1 MDTTFGI
8 ARPGCGPASLE
19 SPPRPVRA
27 RYRDKGF
34 DRMKRSLLALLLLT
48 VPVAFG
54 QQPGSASNDDHQ
66 LIQQLLQRVQDLEAE
81 VQRLKGGAPPAP
93 APVPAV
99 TAAAQP
105 PAVQPPV
112 AQTPAV
118 ETPAP
123 PAERKPPSVPAD
135 TMGGMGMHNI
145 PLPVTEGL
153 QFRGFSDIGFTDSDQ
168 KGAHSTFS
176 QGSFNMFMTSRVT
189 DRVSVLAE
197 LLFEYDPTNAIHTDL
212 ERMLISY
219 TVNDYLNFT
228 GGRFHTSI
236 GYYNTAYHHASWLLT
251 TVNRPFLFAFEDQ
264 GGILPTHNVG
274 VSANGLIPSGPLGLH
289 WIAEMGN
296 GRTSH
301 SLASGVEPV
310 QIMQDENSRKSY
322 NFAGFSRPVG
332 VPGFQAGFS
341 VYGDRL
347 YPTLGPKIAET
358 IWDGYVTYHPSGFE
372 FTNEALVMR
381 HAIEG
386 SSQVFHNTGF
396 YSILSKNFG
405 KYRPYFSYEY
415 LNIARN
421 EPVWGSVGLR
431 HGPSTGLR
439 YELNESVAFK
449 LEYFRLMRRA
459 MADVNGIRT
468 QIAFTF

>member
-1 MDTTFGI
+1 
-8 ARPGCGPASLE
+8 
-19 SPPRPVRA
+19 
-27 RYRDKGF
+27 
-34 DRMKRSLLALLLLT
+34 MKRSLLALLLLT

-54 QQPGSASNDDHQ
+54 QQPGSVSNDDHQ

-81 VQRLKGGAPPAP
+81 VQRLRGGAPPTP

-105 PAVQPPV
+105 PAVQ
-112 AQTPAV
+112 
-118 ETPAP
+118 TPAP
-123 PAERKPPSVPAD
+123 PAERKPAGMPAD
-135 TMGGMGMHNI
+135 SMGGMHNI

-168 KGAHSTFS
+168 KGAHSTFT
-176 QGSFNMFMTSRVT
+176 QGSFNLFMTSKLS

-212 ERMLISY
+212 ERMLINY

-236 GYYNTAYHHASWLLT
+236 GYYNTAYHHATWLLT
-251 TVNRPFLFAFEDQ
+251 TVNRPFLFSFEDQ

-274 VSANGLIPSGPLGLH
+274 VAANGLIPSGPLGLH
-289 WIAEMGN
+289 WVAEMGN

-301 SLASGVEPV
+301 SVSGAVAEPV
-310 QIMQDENSRKSY
+310 QIMQDENSRKSF
-322 NFAGFSRPVG
+322 NFAAFSRPVG
-332 VPGFQAGFS
+332 VPGLQSGFS
-341 VYGDRL
+341 VYADRL
-347 YPTLGPKIAET
+347 YPTVGPKVAET
-358 IWDGYVTYHPSGFE
+358 IWDAYVTYHPSGFE

-439 YELNESVAFK
+439 YDFNESVAFK
-449 LEYFRLMRRA
+449 LEYFRLMRRGIV
-459 MADVNGIRT
+459 DVNGIRT